1 MDINC
6 AADFKTLLIQA
17 LASGKDMELDLR
29 QATALDV
36 TALQL
41 LWAAEREARGSG
53 RILTLSDSLPEKLFV
68 MTKEAGFDKFPVSV
82 KAPEVAN
89 EAAAQANDR

>member
-1 MDINC
+1 MPATLDQTAIPWTLRLQGEMDINC

-41 LWAAEREARGSG
+41 LWAAEREARGVGQDSDTLRLSSRKTFRHDQRSG
-53 RILTLSDSLPEKLFV
+53 VR
-68 MTKEAGFDKFPVSV
+68 
-82 KAPEVAN
+82 
-89 EAAAQANDR
+89 